1 VSRSNLG
8 CVLLTALGCARGGPA
23 PAGPPDLTIVCSAGL
38 RGALASSPGDPGGLA
53 RRATLIDRTR
63 LATPSLVQLDGGDF
77 APSAEDEPG
86 LDGVAARG
94 ERAEIVMQAYR
105 RMGVDAITVGERDL
119 DLGVATLKTISGKAK
134 VSVVAANLMDSDG
147 RPLFAPEK
155 LLQAGTSTLGV
166 FGILEMPR
174 GTWISPPGVTVA
186 DAVAAARAAV
196 ASLRAQGARPV
207 VGLFHVAGGLER
219 ARQIA
224 DAVPGIDL
232 VVLGHDGPSEQPS
245 FLWPGARGTAVAV
258 VNARLPDQG
267 APRLDHHLLQ
277 VAPDIAEQL
286 GVHVLVRIATG
297 GPIAETFAESGR
309 VLAQAAGHKTTG
321 ERWTYGSTTLCRG
334 CHEVEFQQWKTTEHS
349 HAFETLKARGHDR
362 EPSCMS
368 CHTTGF
374 LLPGGAQNFE
384 TATTHF
390 TDVGCEACHGPSVAH
405 VLSKDKH
412 QGTQRVVAPQV
423 CLGCHTP
430 DQNRGPFVIAD
441 AMKEVI
447 GPGHGQPESAGR

>member
-1 VSRSNLG
+1 MSPGNLG
-8 CVLLTALGCARGGPA
+8 CVLLAALSCTRSGAA
-23 PAGPPDLTIVCSAGL
+23 PAGPPDLSIVCTAGL
-38 RGALASSPGDPGGLA
+38 RGAVTSYSQDPGGLA

-63 LATPSLVQLDGGDF
+63 LATGFVVQLDGGDF
-77 APSAEDEPG
+77 TPSAEDEPS
-86 LDGVAARG
+86 LDNVAARAG
-94 ERAEIVMQAYR
+94 RAELAMQAYR

-119 DLGVATLKTISGKAK
+119 SLGVTTLKTICRKAK
-134 VSVVAANLMDSDG
+134 VSVVAANVMDNDG
-147 RPLFAPEK
+147 RPLFETAK
-155 LLQAGTSTLGV
+155 LLQPGPTALGV
-166 FGILEMPR
+166 FGILEMPG
-174 GTWISPPGVTVA
+174 GTWTPPSGVRVA
-186 DAVAAARAAV
+186 DSVGAARAAV
-196 ASLRAQGARPV
+196 ASLRAQGARLV
-207 VGLFHVAGGLER
+207 VGLFHVASGLER
-219 ARQIA
+219 ARQIVG
-224 DAVPGIDL
+224 AVPGIDL
-232 VVLGHDGPSEQPS
+232 VILGHDGPSEPPS
-245 FLWPGARGTAVAV
+245 FVWPGTLGTAVALV
-258 VNARLPDQG
+258 DVRLPDRG
-267 APRLDHHLLQ
+267 APRLDHHVLQ

-286 GVHVLVRIATG
+286 GVRLLVRLATG
-297 GPIAETFAESGR
+297 GPIADTFAESGR

-321 ERWTYGSTTLCRG
+321 ERWTYGSTTLCQG
-334 CHEVEFQQWKTTEHS
+334 CHEVEFEQWKTTEHA
-349 HAFETLKARGHDR
+349 HAFETLKAKGLDR

-412 QGTQRVVAPQV
+412 QGTQRAVAPQV

-447 GPGHGQPESAGR
+447 GPGHGQPASASR